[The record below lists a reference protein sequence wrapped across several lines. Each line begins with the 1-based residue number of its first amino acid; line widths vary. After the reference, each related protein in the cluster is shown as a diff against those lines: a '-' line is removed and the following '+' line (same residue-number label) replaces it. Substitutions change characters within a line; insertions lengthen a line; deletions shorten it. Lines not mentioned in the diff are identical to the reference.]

1 MKIEAIANTNIALV
15 KYWGKKDSKLKTPL
29 NNSIS
34 MTLDKLNT
42 KTVIEIIDSNEDQII
57 FNGKISEGSEKNKI
71 VKILDLFRTDFN
83 KKDTFFKI
91 NTENNFPTASGLASS
106 ASGFAALSV
115 AVNEVLNLKLDKKEL
130 SIYARKG
137 SGSASRSVFGGFAE
151 WEKGSLEDGSDSFAV
166 QIADQNHWDVRMLVT
181 ILEDKKKDKSSTNGM
196 EETVNTCPFYPA
208 WLDTI
213 DSDLNDVRNGIL
225 EKDFEKVGQVM
236 EQNCLKMHATM
247 MTTKPSIIYWK
258 PLTLEIIHK
267 VRDLRNEGIPVY
279 FTIDAGANVKVLC
292 LPTYSEQIKNILS
305 ETNGIKGI
313 IDCKS
318 GSEPII
324 TRL

>member
-1 MKIEAIANTNIALV
+1 MKIETISNTNIALV

-34 MTLDKLNT
+34 MTLDKLHT
-42 KTVIEIIDSNEDQII
+42 KTSIEIIDSNEDEII
-57 FNGKISEGSEKNKI
+57 FNGKVSEGSEKTKI
-71 VKILDLFRTDFN
+71 IKFIDLIRNDFN
-83 KKDTFFKI
+83 RKDTYFKL

-106 ASGFAALSV
+106 ASGFSALAV
-115 AVNEVLNLKLDKKEL
+115 AVSEVLNLNLSKKEL

-137 SGSASRSVFGGFAE
+137 SGSASRSIFGGFAE
-151 WEKGSLEDGSDSFAV
+151 WQKGSLEDGSDSYAV
-166 QIADQNHWDVRMLVT
+166 QIADEKYWDVRMLVT
-181 ILEDKKKDKSSTNGM
+181 IVEDKKKDKSSTNGM

-213 DSDLNDVRNGIL
+213 EKDLKDVRSGIL

-236 EQNCLKMHATM
+236 EQNCLKMHSTM

-267 VRDLRNEGIPVY
+267 VRELREQGIPAY
-279 FTIDAGANVKVLC
+279 FTIDAGPNVKVLC
-292 LPTYSEQIKNILS
+292 LPQHMEQIKSFLLD
-305 ETNGIKGI
+305 TNGLKGV
-313 IDCKS
+313 IDCKA
-318 GSEPII
+318 GSSPITKRI
-324 TRL
+324 

>member
-1 MKIEAIANTNIALV
+1 MKIETISNTNIALV

-34 MTLDKLNT
+34 MTLDKLHT
-42 KTVIEIIDSNEDQII
+42 KTSIEIIDSNEDEII

-71 VKILDLFRTDFN
+71 VKFIDLIRNDFD
-83 KKDTFFKI
+83 KKDTYFKL

-106 ASGFAALSV
+106 ASGFSALAV
-115 AVNEVLNLKLDKKEL
+115 AVSEALNLNLSKKEL

-137 SGSASRSVFGGFAE
+137 SGSASRSIFGGFAE
-151 WEKGSLEDGSDSFAV
+151 WEKGSFEDGSDSYAV
-166 QIADQNHWDVRMLVT
+166 QIVDENYWDVRMLVT
-181 ILEDKKKDKSSTNGM
+181 IVEDKKKDKSSTNGM

-213 DSDLNDVRNGIL
+213 EKDLNDVRSGIL
-225 EKDFEKVGQVM
+225 ERDFEKVGQVM

-267 VRDLRNEGIPVY
+267 IRELREQGIPAY

-292 LPTYSEQIKNILS
+292 LPEYSEQIKSFLL
-305 ETNGIKGI
+305 ETNGLKGI
-313 IDCKS
+313 IDCKA
-318 GSEPII
+318 GSSPITKKI
-324 TRL
+324 